1 MKIKEREVKEH
12 FSRLAQVSSL
22 VLPSKLSFAI
32 SYNMEKFQREFNR
45 IEKEREKLCERYAD
59 KDEDERPI
67 MVNSMVDGTKKQ
79 TYKMSEEN
87 SKLFAEEY
95 EDMLDT
101 EVDIEIRT
109 VNKEVVERCEDV
121 DRYNIPSV
129 SQLFALSFMLED

>member
-12 FSRLAQVSSL
+12 FSRLAQVSDL

-59 KDEDERPI
+59 KDEDDRPI
-67 MVNSMVDGTKKQ
+67 MVNSMVDGMKKQ

-87 SKLFAEEY
+87 SKLFGEEY
-95 EDMLDT
+95 EDLLDT

-109 VNKEVVERCEDV
+109 VKKGVLERCEETE
-121 DRYNIPSV
+121 RYNIPSV

>member
-1 MKIKEREVKEH
+1 MKIKEREVKEY
-12 FSRLAQVSSL
+12 FLRLTQVSDL

-32 SYNMEKFQREFNR
+32 SYNMEKFQQEFNR

-59 KDEDERPI
+59 KDEDERPVI
-67 MVNSMVDGTKKQ
+67 VNSMVDGMKKQ

-95 EDMLDT
+95 EGLLDV

-109 VNKEVVERCEDV
+109 VKKEVVQRCEEA

-129 SQLFALSFMLED
+129 SQLFALSFMMED